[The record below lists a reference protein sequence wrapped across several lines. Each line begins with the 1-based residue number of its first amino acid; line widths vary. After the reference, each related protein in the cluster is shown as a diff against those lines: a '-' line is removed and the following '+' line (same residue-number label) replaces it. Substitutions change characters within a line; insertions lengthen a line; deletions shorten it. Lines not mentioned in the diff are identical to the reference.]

1 MLVLSR
7 KTGQSIVIGGEIV
20 VNVREI
26 GRGRVQIGV
35 VAPPQMSVHREEI
48 HQRIQREQALLASA
62 GLRGAVL
69 Y

>member
-1 MLVLSR
+1 MLVISR